1 LLEEAESYSKQPL
14 NDDVFGEAIGGG
26 LLNAEGEEW
35 RWQRRLAAPLF
46 RAEEML
52 RYVPAFAA
60 ASAPLLKRWNDS
72 GAGAA
77 QRIDRDMTGATLQAL
92 QDTVLGAGLGN
103 DDRRAIQD
111 AGANFLFYSMWKVA
125 LTSLRLPPSIPHP
138 GAQKMARAGK
148 TLRSVA
154 QKVLAARSGANEGDD
169 LLGRLVTARDP
180 ATGNAMPA
188 GLIALG
194 DVPRQLKRM
203 REALHANLL
212 RARRDGDLR
221 GLSLLPLA
229 CLLAFVKRNCLSRL
243 IGLQGDFRR
252 SLLPLPNVLAGEFQ
266 LSPLRPDPSGCVKGH
281 FHALGRSK
289 LEWRFARKLSP
300 LEGHGNLNGGISRT
314 VIFEPVYGL
323 HAQHQR

>member
-1 LLEEAESYSKQPL
+1 MLYRWLGLQTLYVMDPVLIQRILLVEAESYSKQPL

-92 QDTVLGAGLGN
+92 QDTVLGAGLGD

-169 LLGRLVTARDP
+169 LLGRLVTAHDP

-188 GLIALG
+188 GLIVDNVVTFLMAGHETTSQALTW
-194 DVPRQLKRM
+194 
-203 REALHANLL
+203 
-212 RARRDGDLR
+212 
-221 GLSLLPLA
+221 SLY
-229 CLLAFVKRNCLSRL
+229 LLALFPEWQERVREEVL
-243 IGLQGDFRR
+243 GVAGD
-252 SLLPLPNVLAGEFQ
+252 
-266 LSPLRPDPSGCVKGH
+266 
-281 FHALGRSK
+281 
-289 LEWRFARKLSP
+289 
-300 LEGHGNLNGGISRT
+300 GGIGRDEIAKLTLLDAASRRRCGS
-314 VIFEPVYGL
+314 IRLRRF
-323 HAQHQR
+323 